1 MQSEKIPRKNER
13 DKSVLPSSVCRAD
26 RSSAKYFKKEAR
38 TGIRQALCG
47 TGLQTVE
54 TQHLLS
60 RCVAVQV
67 VCCRSWTVWGFFF
80 LIARRQRRRRR
91 WFSHPR
97 GQETNLLEYSAP
109 RSLIISSHHRAR
121 LDGAL
126 FIYLY
131 LALPDAQHLRGLS
144 LLVPFD
150 SLRENETRKTRAK
163 LPFGHLALTR
173 CVTRNI

>member
-1 MQSEKIPRKNER
+1 MKETNLYYRRRYAGPTGHQQSILKRR
-13 DKSVLPSSVCRAD
+13 RAPASGK
-26 RSSAKYFKKEAR
+26 RFAEPGCKPLKRNICCPVA
-38 TGIRQALCG
+38 
-47 TGLQTVE
+47 
-54 TQHLLS
+54 LLS
-60 RCVAVQV
+60 RLSAVDREQFED
-67 VCCRSWTVWGFFF
+67 FFF
-80 LIARRQRRRRR
+80 LIARRRRRRRR